1 MTYQQVKA
9 ELASVAKAAIAFA
22 LPGLVF
28 IAAQLTGDQSFS
40 DLTAV
45 QWVLTAIAVLGT
57 PAAVY
62 ALPNKPKG

>member
-9 ELASVAKAAIAFA
+9 EIASVAKAAIAFA

-28 IAAQLTGDQSFS
+28 VAAQLTGDQSWS
-40 DLTAV
+40 DLTSLQWILAAV
-45 QWVLTAIAVLGT
+45 AVFGT